1 MPKFSNKKIFISIS
15 IAFLFVT
22 GVFCAT
28 LLSSF
33 VLPAST
39 QVAGQVKSNQF
50 EIHFLA
56 LNKSTL
62 SSSAST
68 LAKDVQS
75 LGGGGYVWKNGEYF
89 YVVSSAYANKNDA
102 VLVQNNLKSS
112 SIDSEIFS
120 VTFPSIVIEGGYDS
134 ESKKVLGK
142 AVNIFE
148 TSYLALF
155 DVAISLD
162 TQVYNEISARLAINS
177 NHANINS
184 VIADFQTLFSQSD
197 DSKISA
203 LSIALSSLSKI
214 SANLCSGVIINSG
227 QTYSS
232 LIKYRYTEIL
242 SLLSSLCEN
251 MNKS

>member
-1 MPKFSNKKIFISIS
+1 MPKFSNKKIFLSIS
-15 IAFLFVT
+15 VAFFFVT
-22 GVFCAT
+22 GIFCAT
-28 LLSSF
+28 LFSSF
-33 VLPAST
+33 ILPTST
-39 QVAGQVKSNQF
+39 QISGQIKSNEF

-62 SSSAST
+62 SSSASS

-102 VLVQNNLKSS
+102 ILVQNNLKASA
-112 SIDSEIFS
+112 IESEIFS
-120 VTFPSIVIEGGYDS
+120 VKFPSIVIEGGYDS

-142 AVNIFE
+142 AINVFE
-148 TSYLALF
+148 SSYLALF
-155 DVAISLD
+155 DIAISLD
-162 TQVYNEISARLAINS
+162 TQVYNEISARLAVNS

-184 VIADFQTLFSQSD
+184 VIADFQTLFSQND
-197 DSKISA
+197 DGKISN
-203 LSIALSSLSKI
+203 LSLALSSLSKT

-232 LIKYRYTEIL
+232 LIKYRYLEIL
-242 SLLSSLCEN
+242 ATYHALVEN
-251 MNKS
+251 LTK

>member
-15 IAFLFVT
+15 VAFLFVT

-68 LAKDVQS
+68 LAKDRSITRWWRICLEKMENIFMWCQVHMPTKMMR
-75 LGGGGYVWKNGEYF
+75 L
-89 YVVSSAYANKNDA
+89 
-102 VLVQNNLKSS
+102 LCQNNLKSS

-162 TQVYNEISARLAINS
+162 HTGL
-177 NHANINS
+177 
-184 VIADFQTLFSQSD
+184 
-197 DSKISA
+197 
-203 LSIALSSLSKI
+203 
-214 SANLCSGVIINSG
+214 
-227 QTYSS
+227 
-232 LIKYRYTEIL
+232 
-242 SLLSSLCEN
+242 
-251 MNKS
+251 